1 MNINR
6 KKLLRIRADAKLPP
20 SARLVH
26 HEYNIIPNDHCFIF
40 QCDEWPEVPAGES
53 LPRMIADVTGLYVV
67 LGEASYWDSA
77 MRQHALTLATSFDG
91 DSASQSYT
99 SEEYAQL

>member
-1 MNINR
+1 MNVNR
-6 KKLLRIRADAKLPP
+6 EKLLRIRAGTALPP

-40 QCDEWPEVPAGES
+40 QCDEWPEVPAGDP
-53 LPRMIADVTGLYVV
+53 LPRLLAHITGHYAV
-67 LGEASYWDSA
+67 LGNAAGWDSA
-77 MRQHALTLATSFDG
+77 IRRRSLVLATSFDG

-99 SEEYAQL
+99 SEEVARV